1 VIKRVRNIKN
11 KVNNLKTICN
21 DLIELI
27 LDKKISKQKLT
38 GVYHT
43 EFEKFGAMPVQSTDY
58 PIIKDILKVLKLN
71 GTEKILD
78 VGCGLGRFLGY
89 LSIKGHTGNLL
100 GVEIDKTY
108 ATFCSFVFKNKKQIK
123 IIHGNA
129 LEIPLPQDYIAY
141 LYNPFNEKMLDRF
154 LNQNNFPI
162 IIYSNDIYRKVFD
175 KHNNYKLFL
184 RIKSRLNDGTLVHVS
199 FYKSISNT
207 TGQ

>member
-1 VIKRVRNIKN
+1 M
-11 KVNNLKTICN
+11 NNLKTIYN
-21 DLIELI
+21 DLIEVV

-43 EFEKFGAMPVQSTDY
+43 DFEKFGAMPVQSTDY
-58 PIIKDILKVLKLN
+58 PIIKDILKTLNLK

-108 ATFCSFVFKNKKQIK
+108 ADFCSFIFKDKKKVK

-141 LYNPFNEKMLDRF
+141 LYNPFSEKMLDRF
-154 LNQNNFPI
+154 LNQNNFPL
-162 IIYSNDIYRKVFD
+162 IIYSNDIYREVFN
-175 KHNNYKLFL
+175 KHPNYRLSL
-184 RIKSRLNDGTLVHVS
+184 RIHSKLNDGTLVPVS

>member
-1 VIKRVRNIKN
+1 MTNF
-11 KVNNLKTICN
+11 KTICN
-21 DLIELI
+21 DLIEVV
-27 LDKKISKQKLT
+27 LDKKISRQKLT

-43 EFEKFGAMPVQSTDY
+43 DFERFGAMPVQSTDY
-58 PIIKDILKVLKLN
+58 PIIKDILKVLSLN

-89 LSIKGHTGNLL
+89 LSIKGHKGNLL

-108 ATFCSFVFKNKKQIK
+108 ADFCSFIFKDKKQIK

-129 LEIPLPQDYIAY
+129 LEVSLPQDYIAY
-141 LYNPFNEKMLDRF
+141 LYNPFSEKMLDRF
-154 LNQNNFPI
+154 LDQNNFPLL
-162 IIYSNDIYRKVFD
+162 IYSNDVYRKVF
-175 KHNNYKLFL
+175 KRHNNYKLFL
-184 RIKSRLNDGTLVHVS
+184 RIKSKLNDGTLVPVS

>member
-1 VIKRVRNIKN
+1 MT
-11 KVNNLKTICN
+11 NLKTIYN
-21 DLIELI
+21 DLVELI

-43 EFEKFGAMPVQSTDY
+43 DFEKFGAMPVQSTDY
-58 PIIKDILKVLKLN
+58 PIIKDILKILNLK

-78 VGCGLGRFLGY
+78 VGCGFGRFLGY
-89 LSIKGHTGNLL
+89 LSIIGHTGNLL
-100 GVEIDKTY
+100 GVEIDETY
-108 ATFCSFVFKNKKQIK
+108 ANFCSFIFKDKKQIR

-129 LEIPLPQDYIAY
+129 LEIALPQDYIAY

-154 LNQNNFPI
+154 LNQNNFPL

-175 KHNNYKLFL
+175 KHTNYKLFL
-184 RIKSRLNDGTLVHVS
+184 RIQSKLNDGTSVPVS
-199 FYKSISNT
+199 FYRSISNT